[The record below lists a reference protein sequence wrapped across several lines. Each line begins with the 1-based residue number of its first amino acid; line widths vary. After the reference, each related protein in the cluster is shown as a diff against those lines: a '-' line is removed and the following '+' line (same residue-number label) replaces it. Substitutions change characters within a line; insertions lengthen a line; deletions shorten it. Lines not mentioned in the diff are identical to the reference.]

1 MDFTICQ
8 CCLSRRY
15 DRASLRDQAV
25 NAAILPRSEPLGE
38 FHSYTEGK
46 PQRSAAR
53 ATRMRVTMMS
63 KDGEERKSILTES
76 GTNELEI
83 IEFHLKKQLP
93 DGREKTAY
101 YGINVAKVREV
112 IRVPETT
119 DYPNAQRHM
128 VGVFSLRDRL
138 IPLVDLA
145 GWLGIKTNPDP
156 SHKVV
161 IVTDFNKMA
170 NGFLIDSVSRIH
182 RVSWEDVE
190 SPSQFLEAGE
200 NDCVVAVVRRDGN
213 LIMILDFEKIIAD
226 INPELSMEKYDVTQD
241 RKVLID
247 DRMMALRQGKTIL
260 VVDDSAFIRKMIET
274 TLRTAGYNVITAKD
288 GGEGLEMMTDFD
300 RLAQEER
307 MPVTGFV
314 NAVITDV
321 EMPRMDGMHLLKR
334 LRDTPSYKEMPIVMF
349 SSLMSDDNRQKAL
362 QLGANDTITK
372 PEIGRMVGMM
382 DHMLLGIAPPSPANN
397 I

>member
-1 MDFTICQ
+1 
-8 CCLSRRY
+8 
-15 DRASLRDQAV
+15 
-25 NAAILPRSEPLGE
+25 
-38 FHSYTEGK
+38 
-46 PQRSAAR
+46 
-53 ATRMRVTMMS
+53 MMS

-334 LRDTPSYKEMPIVMF
+334 LRDTPSYKEMPIMMF